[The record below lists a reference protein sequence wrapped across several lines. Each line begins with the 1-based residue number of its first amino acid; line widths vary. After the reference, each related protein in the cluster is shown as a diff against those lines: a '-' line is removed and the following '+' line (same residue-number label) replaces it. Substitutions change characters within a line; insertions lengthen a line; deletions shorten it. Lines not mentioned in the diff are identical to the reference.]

1 MSKELYSAVMGNS
14 AIEEFLRAMGLEPG
28 QCGDFEISA
37 PIKGVIT
44 GNFNV
49 FVNTEQFAILKG
61 MAPELRKEALLRVV
75 DIDTSEQ
82 MEIK

>member
-1 MSKELYSAVMGNS
+1 MGNE
-14 AIEEFLRAMGLEPG
+14 AIEEFLRAMGLDLG

-37 PIKGVIT
+37 PLRGVIT
-44 GNFNV
+44 GTFHV

-61 MAPELRKEALLRVV
+61 VVPELRKEALLRVV
-75 DIDTSEQ
+75 DVDTSEE